1 MDTIL
6 KTNNQA
12 DKNFLSFHYQFQ
24 EEFCLAI
31 YIQYSHPQHEQPH
44 LAIHKGPGSK
54 LSMKSKIYI
63 KIKKIKNK
71 NKKETHITRDH
82 YNRETNCGLS
92 VDLNYPINHP
102 FILKDEMVFI
112 L

>member
-1 MDTIL
+1 MDTIF

-12 DKNFLSFHYQFQ
+12 DKIFLGFPYQFQ

-31 YIQYSHPQHEQPH
+31 YIQYSHPQCEQPH
-44 LAIHKGPGSK
+44 LATHKGPGSK

-63 KIKKIKNK
+63 KTII
-71 NKKETHITRDH
+71 KKETHITKDH
-82 YNRETNCGLS
+82 YNRETNCRLS